1 MTTATRGRPRQA
13 PKAGRSADDGSKR
26 ATARIHPR
34 IRDRRVA
41 VTKEAGLKRLK
52 IVAAG
57 GLVVLVSASA
67 WGLTRSP
74 LLDVDEVR
82 AVGAIQTPLA
92 DIIER
97 GGLEYGTPMGDID
110 PGASAAAIRALP
122 WVSTATVERRWPGSV
137 VVTVTE
143 RGPVAGVSRG
153 DGSWA
158 LVDQESRVLMVI
170 EGPPPGMPHIH
181 DAGKVPGPGAVLRNE
196 LAEAVAAAAALP
208 ESLRRVVG
216 GVNLRPGGVELALTA
231 GGVVRLGD
239 PGRQLTEKLR
249 AAATVLNRVGPE
261 GIGVLDVT
269 VPRAPVLARA

>member
-1 MTTATRGRPRQA
+1 MTTATRGSARPATKPRTSEGE
-13 PKAGRSADDGSKR
+13 PKR

-34 IRDRRVA
+34 IRERRVA

-52 IVAAG
+52 IAAAA
-57 GLVVLVSASA
+57 GLVVVLTAGA

-82 AVGAIQTPLA
+82 AVGAVQTPLA

-97 GGLEYGTPMGDID
+97 GGLDYGTPMGDID
-110 PGASAAAIRALP
+110 PTASAAAIRKLP
-122 WVSTATVERRWPGSV
+122 WVATARVERRWPGSV

-153 DGSWA
+153 DGTWA
-158 LVDQESRVLMVI
+158 LVDAKSRVLMVI
-170 EGPPPGMPHIH
+170 EGPPPGLPHIH
-181 DAGKVPGPGAVLRNE
+181 DAGDVPGPGALLPDE
-196 LAEAVAAAAALP
+196 LADAVAAAAALP

-269 VPRAPVLARA
+269 VPRAPVLARS

>member
-1 MTTATRGRPRQA
+1 MTTATRGETRLGTKAPRTGTE
-13 PKAGRSADDGSKR
+13 PKQ
-26 ATARIHPR
+26 TTPRIHPR
-34 IRDRRVA
+34 IRERRVA

-52 IVAAG
+52 VALAAG
-57 GLVVLVSASA
+57 LAVALTAAA

-82 AVGAIQTPLA
+82 SVGAVQTSLA

-97 GGLEYGTPMGDID
+97 GRLAYGTPMVDIN
-110 PGASAAAIRALP
+110 PGVSAAAIQTLP
-122 WVSTATVERRWPGSV
+122 WVATAKVERRWPGSV

-158 LVDQESRVLMVI
+158 LVDRKSRVLMVI
-170 EGPPPGMPHIH
+170 QGPPPGVPHIH
-181 DAGKVPGPGAVLRNE
+181 GAGDVPGPGE
-196 LAEAVAAAAALP
+196 LVPDKLADAVAAAAALP

-216 GVNLRPGGVELALTA
+216 GVNLRPAGVELALTA

-239 PGRQLTEKLR
+239 ASRQLTEKLR

-269 VPRAPVLARA
+269 VPRAPVLARQ